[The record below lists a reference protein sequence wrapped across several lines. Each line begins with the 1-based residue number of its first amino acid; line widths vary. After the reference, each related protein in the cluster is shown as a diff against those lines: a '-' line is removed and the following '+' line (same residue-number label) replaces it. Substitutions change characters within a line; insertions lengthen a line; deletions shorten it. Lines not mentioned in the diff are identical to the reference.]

1 MWKILIKLRLERKNY
16 EKILSLSSKPYPS
29 LFSCYM
35 SLVSP
40 TSHGHCSGQLWEWGG
55 DTGDS
60 PHVGRHGL
68 VAWPLLC
75 LWPSQARLWPGLSNE
90 LSSKKPFMCYK
101 PRLWYLCDPLKIQ
114 GRIFLS
120 FLWVFKELLVWMS
133 QSIRRTGRWV
143 NIVLQSFI
151 WLLLKGFNSTLMREV
166 LCLIQMKILSQVFL
180 LRTPSE
186 GQWQGGSLDKTLGI
200 RLKVSRGGGRKEA
213 DPAPL
218 PSSPLS
224 LCIFVRGNT
233 KYLIIRNRFS
243 SFQKIMWVIC
253 M

>member
-1 MWKILIKLRLERKNY
+1 MVTAVV
-16 EKILSLSSKPYPS
+16 SS
-29 LFSCYM
+29 
-35 SLVSP
+35 
-40 TSHGHCSGQLWEWGG
+40 GNGG

-218 PSSPLS
+218 PSSPLP

>member
-1 MWKILIKLRLERKNY
+1 MVTAVV
-16 EKILSLSSKPYPS
+16 SS
-29 LFSCYM
+29 
-35 SLVSP
+35 
-40 TSHGHCSGQLWEWGG
+40 GNGG
-55 DTGDS
+55 DTGDT

-101 PRLWYLCDPLKIQ
+101 PRLWYFCDPLE
-114 GRIFLS
+114 LS
-120 FLWVFKELLVWMS
+120 CFCEGVVVWMS
-133 QSIRRTGRWV
+133 QNISRTGRWV
-143 NIVLQSFI
+143 NFAFQSFI

-224 LCIFVRGNT
+224 LSLYFCQGEYEISNHSKSIFF
-233 KYLIIRNRFS
+233 FS
-243 SFQKIMWVIC
+243 KNEFE
-253 M
+253 